1 MKKHAL
7 LVIACN
13 TLALIGSAQDKGYI
27 GIGFG
32 GTFAVGDFASSSATN
47 SRAGYA
53 TSGAVFDITFASTLG
68 GSRFG
73 VAALLRGTVTGVNAQ
88 ALAQDFANAL
98 GTDVRLEAEPW
109 SWGPCWQAVMRT
121 GR

>member
-27 GIGFG
+27 GIGLG

-53 TSGAVFDITFASTLG
+53 TSGAVFDITFASTLEAA
-68 GSRFG
+68 GSAWR
-73 VAALLRGTVTGVNAQ
+73 
-88 ALAQDFANAL
+88 
-98 GTDVRLEAEPW
+98 
-109 SWGPCWQAVMRT
+109 PCSGARPP
-121 GR
+121 G